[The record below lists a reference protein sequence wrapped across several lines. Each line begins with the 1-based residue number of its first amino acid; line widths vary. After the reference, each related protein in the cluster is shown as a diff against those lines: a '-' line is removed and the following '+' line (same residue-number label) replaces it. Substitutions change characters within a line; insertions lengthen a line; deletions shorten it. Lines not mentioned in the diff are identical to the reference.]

1 MSNVNKNNILAEY
14 NPFDIKTYNTD
25 NDNVNNP
32 IIFVK
37 NDDNRKQPLFR
48 KSNLSYNPS
57 TDTLNLVN
65 INVSGTGVSELI
77 DVTDTDLDNNYYIT
91 FVSDT
96 GTKKQLRADSTTTA
110 LSYNPA
116 TSTINISGKISN
128 GVYTIYFNTGKFGNF
143 IKNSSTNDT
152 HRLLF
157 TENTSPNGRNIFENS
172 NLTYNPSTNVLS
184 VVNISVSGTGVSEL
198 IDITDTDLDNN
209 YYITFVDDSGTK
221 KILRADTTTNP
232 LSYNPSTSTI
242 NIDGKITNGVYTI
255 YFNTGKFGNFIKN
268 SSTNDTH
275 RLLFTED
282 TSPNG
287 RNIFENANLSYN
299 PNTNI
304 LSVGNL
310 SANLSTI
317 DGSLNNLDLKIT
329 MITNTPSTYNQLL
342 YTDLTYNPITRIF
355 KSQTIKA
362 GNNGGIAGN
371 HAALLITSTGTAS
384 TDASIAIQQ
393 VTTEGDTI
401 IFADYEPFVEYGINT
416 DNSSDA
422 IDFTG
427 GTTTGNLG
435 SKTLYNNSGSTRT
448 AYIKSRFELNS
459 GNFLCGGNLV
469 AGNNSISTGE
479 IKMNYLRGGY
489 GNVANNFHI
498 DNHTAAGTMLLN
510 YNNEQIIR
518 CFNQGTTGYF
528 AVYTNAAD
536 GIYYQTTNGGAGT
549 QWNGR
554 LRLHNT
560 NTGHSVFLGDFL
572 YGGIYSQGIHSHK
585 NTMTTYNILYLNGY
599 ETSSNYWAVAGEKVF
614 TPTLW
619 IGCDVSS
626 GLAHQGNNRLLKL
639 GRSASFTYGMKF
651 GGWTGTAELLESVF
665 QMSNNTHCDCAI
677 NGDFYFNLY
686 SGKFTRVYGFINA
699 SDRRIKKNITPYDDD
714 ELMNQIMNLEI
725 TTYNYKDKR
734 FQDQNGN
741 KQLGFIADSLEN
753 QSYFKYAFKISN
765 YDIPYDEPI
774 NMDFTINEDNTII
787 TFNNYTFDLT
797 KTYYLYAYTE
807 NCPDETPYRTIQDKP
822 LTVNTFKN
830 PFTTLEDNK
839 TKIIYSKIELIGELV
854 SDCKNV
860 SKEKL
865 VAGAYGGLQI
875 LNRKIKKLEE
885 KNDIL
890 ENRVIELENQLNL
903 IKEHLNLI

>member
-1 MSNVNKNNILAEY
+1 MNSITNNILGLRGDTVNTREDSTSNINY
-14 NPFDIKTYNTD
+14 NLTFC
-25 NDNVNNP
+25 
-32 IIFVK
+32 K
-37 NDDNRKQPLFR
+37 NKKNQSLLYDTALN
-48 KSNLSYNPS
+48 YNPS
-57 TDTLNLVN
+57 TETLTVPN
-65 INVSGTGVSELI
+65 ISTSGPLNASTI
-77 DVTDTDLDNNYYIT
+77 NITDTDTSGTYYIT
-91 FVSDT
+91 FVDDS
-96 GTKKQLRADSTTTA
+96 GTQKVLRADTTTSP
-110 LSYNPA
+110 LSYTPNN
-116 TSTINISGKISN
+116 STLNLDGKITN
-128 GVYTIYFNTGKFGNF
+128 GVYTIYFSTGKFGNF
-143 IKNSSTNDT
+143 IKNSSTND
-152 HRLLF
+152 
-157 TENTSPNGRNIFENS
+157 I
-172 NLTYNPSTNVLS
+172 
-184 VVNISVSGTGVSEL
+184 
-198 IDITDTDLDNN
+198 
-209 YYITFVDDSGTK
+209 
-221 KILRADTTTNP
+221 
-232 LSYNPSTSTI
+232 
-242 NIDGKITNGVYTI
+242 
-255 YFNTGKFGNFIKN
+255 
-268 SSTNDTH
+268 H

-287 RNIFENANLSYN
+287 RNIFENGNLTYN

-304 LSVGNL
+304 LSVGNID
-310 SANLSTI
+310 ANILTI
-317 DGSLNNLDLKIT
+317 DGSLNNSDLKLT

-362 GNNGGIAGN
+362 GNNSGIGGN
-371 HAALLITSTGTAS
+371 YPALLITSSGTAS

-393 VTTEGDTI
+393 ATTEGDTI

-416 DNSSDA
+416 TNSADS

-427 GTTTGNLG
+427 GTTTGNIG
-435 SKTLYNNSGSTRT
+435 SKTLYNNSGTTRT

-498 DNHTAAGTMLLN
+498 DNHTASGSMLLN

-518 CFNQGTTGYF
+518 CFNQGTTGYL
-528 AVYTNAAD
+528 AVYTNYVD

-585 NTMTTYNILYLNGY
+585 NNMTTYNILYLNGY

-614 TPTLW
+614 CPTLW
-619 IGCDVSS
+619 LGCDVSS
-626 GLAHQGNNRLLKL
+626 GLAHQGNNHLLKL

-651 GGWTGTAELLESVF
+651 GGWTGTAQLLESVW
-665 QMSNNTHCDCAI
+665 QMSNNTHCDSAI

-753 QSYFKYAFKISN
+753 QSYFKYAYKISS

-774 NMDFTINEDNTII
+774 NMDFKINENNTII
-787 TFNNYTFDLT
+787 TFDNYTFDLT

-807 NCPDETPYRTIQDKP
+807 NCPDETPYRTIESKP
-822 LTVNTFKN
+822 LTATTFTN
-830 PFTTLEDNK
+830 PFPTLEDDK
-839 TKIIYSKIELIGELV
+839 TKLNYSKIELIGELV

-865 VAGAYGGLQI
+865 VAGAYGGVQI
-875 LNRKIKKLEE
+875 LNRKIQKLEE
-885 KNDIL
+885 ENKYLKNKIS
-890 ENRVIELENQLNL
+890 ELENKLEL
-903 IKEHLNLI
+903 IMEHLDSYNLH